1 MTSGKGLSLSDFQ
14 LRVASPCRGKS
25 SYCIGQELAGLMSP
39 QLPESVTPSR
49 SNPRERL
56 GLGEGQELLRSVG
69 GWWSHGTEVLNWRG
83 VTKAGGRAWVCEP
96 QMSLSARRQW
106 EPWEVL

>member
-1 MTSGKGLSLSDFQ
+1 MTSGKGLSLSGFQ
-14 LRVASPCRGKS
+14 LRVASPCGGKS

-56 GLGEGQELLRSVG
+56 GLGEGQELLHSVG
-69 GWWSHGTEVLNWRG
+69 GVVVTWYRG
-83 VTKAGGRAWVCEP
+83 AELARSYKGG
-96 QMSLSARRQW
+96 W
-106 EPWEVL
+106 EGVGV